1 MKSNIKTAYATRA
14 VTMSFRNTIID
25 VFTYL
30 LYLHTLLTF
39 YLPSMTNLEPLYS
52 RACSDVIEITKLRL
66 YEGNAKN

>member
-14 VTMSFRNTIID
+14 VTMSFRNTNRC
-25 VFTYL
+25 FYL
-30 LYLHTLLTF
+30 LTLLTF

-66 YEGNAKN
+66 YEGNAEI